1 MRSEVP
7 LVVPVFWKNS
17 VTEDILET
25 SIFVSDYVIR
35 LEFLVA
41 VNVNVIILWDVSLS
55 TLLP

>member
-17 VTEDILET
+17 VTEDIVQT
-25 SIFVSDYVIR
+25 GIFVGDYVMR

-41 VNVNVIILWDVSLS
+41 VNVNIITPWDVSLS
-55 TLLP
+55 ILLP